1 MPFINVTFA
10 EAKNSLTNRSL
21 IVDML
26 KDKKINPKEADLL
39 EHLHL
44 YAQERENASLEK
56 VRDLCNKYFLN
67 DPEDAY
73 QKIHRFVTSDNKR
86 VAWVIFS
93 RTFQKIPYDDKDPL
107 DDYTPRVSEVLII
120 KSTFIAI
127 K

>member
-10 EAKNSLTNRSL
+10 EAKNSLTNRTL
-21 IVDML
+21 IVEML
-26 KDKKINPKEADLL
+26 KEKKINPKEADLL
-39 EHLHL
+39 ESMHL
-44 YAQERENASLEK
+44 YAQDPEKTSLQK
-56 VRDLCNKYFLN
+56 VNDLCIQYFQD

-73 QKIHRFVTSDNKR
+73 QKIKRFVTSDNKR

-93 RTFQKIPYDDKDPL
+93 RTFQEIPYDDKDPL

-120 KSTFIAI
+120 RSTFIAI

>member
-21 IVDML
+21 IVEML
-26 KDKKINPKEADLL
+26 KEKRINPKEADLL
-39 EHLHL
+39 ESMHL
-44 YAQERENASLEK
+44 YAQDQKETSLQK
-56 VRDLCNKYFLN
+56 VKDLSFQYFRDEP
-67 DPEDAY
+67 DDAY
-73 QKIHRFVTSDNKR
+73 QKIKRFVTSDNKR

-93 RTFQKIPYDDKDPL
+93 RTFQKIPYDDRDPL

-120 KSTFIAI
+120 KSTFIAV

>member
-21 IVDML
+21 IVEML
-26 KDKKINPKEADLL
+26 KEKKINPKEADLL
-39 EHLHL
+39 ESMHL
-44 YAQERENASLEK
+44 YAQDQEKTSLQK
-56 VRDLCNKYFLN
+56 VKDLSIKYFQ
-67 DPEDAY
+67 DEPEDAY
-73 QKIHRFVTSDNKR
+73 QKIKRFVTSDNKR

-93 RTFQKIPYDDKDPL
+93 RTFQEIPYDDKDPL

-120 KSTFIAI
+120 KSTFVAI

>member
-1 MPFINVTFA
+1 MPFINITFA
-10 EAKNSLTNRSL
+10 EAKNSLKNKSL
-21 IVDML
+21 IIELL
-26 KDKKINPKEADLL
+26 KEKKINPKEADLL
-39 EHLHL
+39 EQLHI
-44 YAQERENASLEK
+44 YAQNKESSSLEK
-56 VRDLCNKYFLN
+56 VKDLCSQYFQD

-73 QKIHRFVTSDNKR
+73 QKLDRFVKSDNKR

-93 RTFQKIPYDDKDPL
+93 RTFQQIPYDDKDPL

>member
-10 EAKNSLTNRSL
+10 EAKNSLTNRTL
-21 IVDML
+21 IAEML
-26 KDKKINPKEADLL
+26 KEKKINPKEADLL
-39 EHLHL
+39 EHMHF
-44 YAQERENASLEK
+44 YAKDQEKHSLEK
-56 VRDLCNKYFLN
+56 VKELCNQYFLN

-73 QKIHRFVTSDNKR
+73 QKIYRFVTSDNKR

-93 RTFQKIPYDDKDPL
+93 RTFQQIPYDDKDPL
-107 DDYTPRVSEVLII
+107 DDYTPRVSEVLTI

>member
-1 MPFINVTFA
+1 MPFINITFA
-10 EAKNSLTNRSL
+10 EAKDSLTNRSL
-21 IVDML
+21 IVEML
-26 KDKKINPKEADLL
+26 KDKRINPKEADLL
-39 EHLHL
+39 EHMHL
-44 YAQERENASLEK
+44 YAQDQEKTSLEK
-56 VRDLCNKYFLN
+56 IKSLCSQYFLN

-73 QKIHRFVTSDNKR
+73 QKVNRFVTSDNKR

-93 RTFQKIPYDDKDPL
+93 RTFQQIPYDDKDPL